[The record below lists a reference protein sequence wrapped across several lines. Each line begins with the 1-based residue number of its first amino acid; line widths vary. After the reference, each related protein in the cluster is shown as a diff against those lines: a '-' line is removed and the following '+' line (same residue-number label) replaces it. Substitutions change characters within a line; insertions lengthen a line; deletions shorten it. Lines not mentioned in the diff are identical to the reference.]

1 MSTPWFDKLD
11 RADDWLAKVTS
22 SVRHRVMDA
31 GHARWNAPANAQARE
46 RAARLTQ
53 RAHARVGTE
62 VRTLAEAG
70 VRPLDTMTRL
80 RDRAEDRAART
91 LARYRNPRPSGR
103 ATR

>member
-31 GHARWNAPANAQARE
+31 GHARWNAPANVQARE

-53 RAHARVGTE
+53 RAHARREAEVARL
-62 VRTLAEAG
+62 VRTAPVPAAEG
-70 VRPLDTMTRL
+70 IVRTRL
-80 RDRAEDRAART
+80 RDRSEDRTART
-91 LARYRNPRPSGR
+91 LSRHR
-103 ATR
+103 